1 LWQFTQRTMVIPWRR
16 FGQPI
21 GPMFMGQAAQEECP
35 ELLGPLRYDRV
46 GPETSALNYHS
57 TVAKIPEERRFH
69 LRRGGGLKSKIPSGI
84 LPTS

>member
-1 LWQFTQRTMVIPWRR
+1 MVILWRR

-46 GPETSALNYHS
+46 CPETSVLNYHS
-57 TVAKIPEERRFH
+57 TLAKIPEERRFH
-69 LRRGGGLKSKIPSGI
+69 LRRGGSLKSKILSVI
-84 LPTS
+84 LPTN